1 MAHRTIDVKNEEFVK
16 VILEALRETGN
27 EDFSLDE
34 LRDKILSKEIYCTS
48 EELMRQINILIANN
62 KIRPEI
68 VRSINDRDD
77 EQACYIKLEVLD

>member
-48 EELMRQINILIANN
+48 EELMRQINILIAIN

-68 VRSINDRDD
+68 GPGIDDSNDEPAYYVR
-77 EQACYIKLEVLD
+77 LMVLD